1 MSTDKTDRNGA
12 LHDGKNGQFKSK
24 SADELKNELV
34 IVIEDKKPV
43 IFNPSTKLED
53 KEYARI
59 PFDYFGKKR
68 KQPIRQ
74 YNSVDI
80 PTCPAE
86 AFEFSR
92 LDTEHH
98 NRHREE
104 MGYKTLKDYQEGAVE
119 FWNNGKGDIF
129 YSKPRNSFYK
139 YNKQTT
145 QLLVISSNGIIH
157 TFMYYTNNKF
167 ISLSRW
173 EKLER
178 YDKI

>member
-104 MGYKTLKDYQEGAVE
+104 MGYKTLKDYQEGAIE
-119 FWNNGKGDIF
+119 FWNFKKGEIYF
-129 YSKPRNSFYK
+129 SQLSKRFYK
-139 YNKQTT
+139 YNQDNTYF
-145 QLLVISSNGIIH
+145 LSIDAEGIIH
-157 TFMYYTNNKF
+157 TFFLLSNKDF
-167 ISLSRW
+167 KRKTIQ
-173 EKLER
+173 ER
-178 YDKI
+178 LIKYER